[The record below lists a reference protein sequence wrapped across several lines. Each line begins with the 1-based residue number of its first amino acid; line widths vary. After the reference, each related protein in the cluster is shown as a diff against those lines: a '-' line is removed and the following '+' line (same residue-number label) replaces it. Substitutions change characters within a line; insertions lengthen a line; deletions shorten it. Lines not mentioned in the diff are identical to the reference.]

1 MITYFYFLRF
11 VDRDG
16 EEDYVDIIPGNGG
29 CYAIIPY
36 WTGRGRCEVGLEQ
49 DGCVTM
55 KIVVHE
61 LLHALGIKH
70 EQSRPDRDSFITMVW
85 SNIVVSQFADTQTME

>member
-1 MITYFYFLRF
+1 
-11 VDRDG
+11 
-16 EEDYVDIIPGNGG
+16 
-29 CYAIIPY
+29 
-36 WTGRGRCEVGLEQ
+36 
-49 DGCVTM
+49 M

-85 SNIVVSQFADTQTME
+85 TNIQVKQTFTTYIISFCFCN